1 MKRLIIATLA
11 LTTILTACSDD
22 KETVTLPNGEVAEV
36 SDADAYLEAWK
47 NMRAEEAEEFNVDV
61 EEYSRKFNTEETPA
75 DIAERI
81 ENETEEVAETEVDN
95 SERHQFEVGPSLA
108 ERRKSNP
115 IAVASDVANEIS
127 KELSDAVNN
136 TAIRTFEMSDVIIK
150 VMDIERSEFA
160 HGTLIDVE
168 YAVENTVKE
177 RRMVPLER
185 TIIVTNDGT
194 QVEFDR
200 DVSNLPEWDLVS
212 DTKTEGTVSFYL
224 KNVEP
229 SEVESVDVI
238 VPGVD
243 FKRSD
248 DELFTYDFSE

>member
-1 MKRLIIATLA
+1 MKRLLIATLA

-36 SDADAYLEAWK
+36 SDADAYLETWEK
-47 NMRAEEAEEFNVDV
+47 KRAEEAEEFNVDV
-61 EEYSRKFNTEETPA
+61 GAYSKAFNTEDEPI
-75 DIAERI
+75 DIAREVRDVAI
-81 ENETEEVAETEVDN
+81 EDESDFDKAARELNEE
-95 SERHQFEVGPSLA
+95 LA
-108 ERRKSNP
+108 EAIDN
-115 IAVASDVANEIS
+115 ASIQ
-127 KELSDAVNN
+127 
-136 TAIRTFEMSDVIIK
+136 TFEMNDVIIK

>member
-1 MKRLIIATLA
+1 MKRILIATLA

-36 SDADAYLEAWK
+36 SDADAYLEAWEK
-47 NMRAEEAEEFNVDV
+47 KRAEEAEEFNVDV
-61 EEYSRKFNTEETPA
+61 ESYSKAFNTEDDPI
-75 DIAERI
+75 DIAREVRDAAI
-81 ENETEEVAETEVDN
+81 ENESDFDKAARELNEE
-95 SERHQFEVGPSLA
+95 LA
-108 ERRKSNP
+108 EAIDK
-115 IAVASDVANEIS
+115 AS
-127 KELSDAVNN
+127 
-136 TAIRTFEMSDVIIK
+136 IRTFEMSDVIIK

>member
-1 MKRLIIATLA
+1 MKRLLIATLA
-11 LTTILTACSDD
+11 LTTILTACSSEDEPTA
-22 KETVTLPNGEVAEV
+22 ET
-36 SDADAYLEAWK
+36 
-47 NMRAEEAEEFNVDV
+47 NVD
-61 EEYSRKFNTEETPA
+61 TELVSETTS
-75 DIAERI
+75 
-81 ENETEEVAETEVDN
+81 ENKEVETEEIDN
-95 SERHQFEVGPSLA
+95 SERHQFEVGPSKSDRESEEESDL
-108 ERRKSNP
+108 ERLQKSLSK
-115 IAVASDVANEIS
+115 VDEVSKDMSD
-127 KELSDAVNN
+127 ELSE
-136 TAIRTFEMSDVIIK
+136 AIDNASIQTFEMNDVIIK

>member
-1 MKRLIIATLA
+1 MKRLLVATLA
-11 LTTILTACSDD
+11 LTSILTACS
-22 KETVTLPNGEVAEV
+22 NGDEPIGEYADPEGKAEM
-36 SDADAYLEAWK
+36 EANLAK
-47 NMRAEEAEEFNVDV
+47 AEAEEASSV
-61 EEYSRKFNTEETPA
+61 EE
-75 DIAERI
+75 
-81 ENETEEVAETEVDN
+81 
-95 SERHQFEVGPSLA
+95 ERHQFEVGPSKSDRESEEESDL
-108 ERRKSNP
+108 ERLQKSLSK
-115 IAVASDVANEIS
+115 VDEVSKDMSD
-127 KELSDAVNN
+127 ELSE
-136 TAIRTFEMSDVIIK
+136 AIDNASIQTFEMNDVIIK
-150 VMDIERSEFA
+150 VMGVERSKFA

-224 KNVEP
+224 KDVEP
-229 SEVESVDVI
+229 SEVDSVDVI

-248 DELFTYDFSE
+248 DELFTVNFDE

>member
-1 MKRLIIATLA
+1 MKRLLIATLA

-36 SDADAYLEAWK
+36 SDADAYLETWEK
-47 NMRAEEAEEFNVDV
+47 KRAEEAEEFNVDV
-61 EEYSRKFNTEETPA
+61 ESYSKAFNTEDDPI
-75 DIAERI
+75 DIAREVRDAAI
-81 ENETEEVAETEVDN
+81 ENESDFDKAARELNEE
-95 SERHQFEVGPSLA
+95 LA
-108 ERRKSNP
+108 EAIDK
-115 IAVASDVANEIS
+115 AS
-127 KELSDAVNN
+127 
-136 TAIRTFEMSDVIIK
+136 IRTFEMSDVIIK

-243 FKRSD
+243 FKRSG

>member
-1 MKRLIIATLA
+1 MKRLLIATLA

-61 EEYSRKFNTEETPA
+61 ESYSKAFNTEDDPI
-75 DIAERI
+75 DIAREVRDAAI
-81 ENETEEVAETEVDN
+81 ENESDFDKAARELNEE
-95 SERHQFEVGPSLA
+95 LA
-108 ERRKSNP
+108 EAIDK
-115 IAVASDVANEIS
+115 AS
-127 KELSDAVNN
+127 
-136 TAIRTFEMSDVIIK
+136 IRTFEMSDVIIK

>member
-1 MKRLIIATLA
+1 MKRILIATLA

-36 SDADAYLEAWK
+36 SDADAYLETWEK
-47 NMRAEEAEEFNVDV
+47 KRAEEAEEFNVDV
-61 EEYSRKFNTEETPA
+61 ESYSKAFNTEDDPI
-75 DIAERI
+75 DIAREVRDAAI
-81 ENETEEVAETEVDN
+81 ENESDFDKAARELNEE
-95 SERHQFEVGPSLA
+95 LA
-108 ERRKSNP
+108 EAIDK
-115 IAVASDVANEIS
+115 AS
-127 KELSDAVNN
+127 
-136 TAIRTFEMSDVIIK
+136 IRTFEMSDVIIK

>member
-1 MKRLIIATLA
+1 MKRLLIAALA

-36 SDADAYLEAWK
+36 SDADAYLETWEK
-47 NMRAEEAEEFNVDV
+47 KRAEEAEEFNVDV
-61 EEYSRKFNTEETPA
+61 ESYSKAFNTEDDPI
-75 DIAERI
+75 DIAREVRDAAI
-81 ENETEEVAETEVDN
+81 ENESDFDKAARELNEE
-95 SERHQFEVGPSLA
+95 LA
-108 ERRKSNP
+108 EAIDK
-115 IAVASDVANEIS
+115 AS
-127 KELSDAVNN
+127 
-136 TAIRTFEMSDVIIK
+136 IRTFEMSDVIIK

-200 DVSNLPEWDLVS
+200 DVSNLHEWDLVS

>member
-1 MKRLIIATLA
+1 MKRLLIATLA
-11 LTTILTACSDD
+11 FTTILTACSDED
-22 KETVTLPNGEVAEV
+22 
-36 SDADAYLEAWK
+36 
-47 NMRAEEAEEFNVDV
+47 
-61 EEYSRKFNTEETPA
+61 
-75 DIAERI
+75 RI
-81 ENETEEVAETEVDN
+81 EMFDKQAYVDDKVAEEVAETEVDN

-108 ERRKSNP
+108 ERRESNP
-115 IAVASDVANEIS
+115 FAGASDAADKLNKDLTEAIDNAS
-127 KELSDAVNN
+127 
-136 TAIRTFEMSDVIIK
+136 IRTFEMNDVIIK
-150 VMDIERSEFA
+150 VMGVERSEFA

-194 QVEFDR
+194 QVEYDR

-224 KNVEP
+224 KDVEP

-248 DELFTYDFSE
+248 DELFTVYFNE

>member
-1 MKRLIIATLA
+1 MKRILIATLA
-11 LTTILTACSDD
+11 LTTVLTACSDD

-36 SDADAYLEAWK
+36 SDADAYLETWEK
-47 NMRAEEAEEFNVDV
+47 KRAEEAEEFNVDV
-61 EEYSRKFNTEETPA
+61 ESYSKAFNTEDDPI
-75 DIAERI
+75 DIAREVRDAAI
-81 ENETEEVAETEVDN
+81 ENESDFDKAARELNEE
-95 SERHQFEVGPSLA
+95 LA
-108 ERRKSNP
+108 EAIDK
-115 IAVASDVANEIS
+115 AS
-127 KELSDAVNN
+127 
-136 TAIRTFEMSDVIIK
+136 IRTFEMNDVIIK

>member
-1 MKRLIIATLA
+1 
-11 LTTILTACSDD
+11 
-22 KETVTLPNGEVAEV
+22 
-36 SDADAYLEAWK
+36 
-47 NMRAEEAEEFNVDV
+47 
-61 EEYSRKFNTEETPA
+61 
-75 DIAERI
+75 
-81 ENETEEVAETEVDN
+81 
-95 SERHQFEVGPSLA
+95 
-108 ERRKSNP
+108 
-115 IAVASDVANEIS
+115 
-127 KELSDAVNN
+127 
-136 TAIRTFEMSDVIIK
+136 MSDVIIK

-248 DELFTYDFSE
+248 DELFTYEFSD

>member
-1 MKRLIIATLA
+1 MKRILIATLA

-36 SDADAYLEAWK
+36 SDADAYLETWEK
-47 NMRAEEAEEFNVDV
+47 KRAEEAEEFNVDV
-61 EEYSRKFNTEETPA
+61 ESYSKAFNTEDDPI
-75 DIAERI
+75 DIAREVRDAAI
-81 ENETEEVAETEVDN
+81 ENESDFDKAARELNEE
-95 SERHQFEVGPSLA
+95 LA
-108 ERRKSNP
+108 EAIDK
-115 IAVASDVANEIS
+115 AS
-127 KELSDAVNN
+127 
-136 TAIRTFEMSDVIIK
+136 IRTFEMSDVIIK

-168 YAVENTVKE
+168 YDVENTVKE

-185 TIIVTNDGT
+185 TVIVTNDGT

-248 DELFTYDFSE
+248 DELFTYEFSD

>member
-1 MKRLIIATLA
+1 MKRLLIATLA
-11 LTTILTACSDD
+11 LTSILTACSDD

-47 NMRAEEAEEFNVDV
+47 NRRAEEAEEFNVDV
-61 EEYSRKFNTEETPA
+61 EAYSKAFNTEDEPI
-75 DIAERI
+75 DIAREVRDAAI
-81 ENETEEVAETEVDN
+81 ENESDFDKAARELNEE
-95 SERHQFEVGPSLA
+95 LA
-108 ERRKSNP
+108 EAIDK
-115 IAVASDVANEIS
+115 AS
-127 KELSDAVNN
+127 
-136 TAIRTFEMSDVIIK
+136 IRTFEMNDVIIK

>member
-1 MKRLIIATLA
+1 MKRILIATLA
-11 LTTILTACSDD
+11 LTTILTACSSEDEPTA
-22 KETVTLPNGEVAEV
+22 ET
-36 SDADAYLEAWK
+36 
-47 NMRAEEAEEFNVDV
+47 NVD
-61 EEYSRKFNTEETPA
+61 TELVSETTS
-75 DIAERI
+75 
-81 ENETEEVAETEVDN
+81 ENKEVETEEIDN

-115 IAVASDVANEIS
+115 FAGASDVANEIS

-229 SEVESVDVI
+229 SEVDSVDVI

-248 DELFTYDFSE
+248 DELFTYEFSD

>member
-1 MKRLIIATLA
+1 MKRILIATLA

-47 NMRAEEAEEFNVDV
+47 NRRAEEAEEFNVDV
-61 EEYSRKFNTEETPA
+61 ESYSKAFNTEDDPI
-75 DIAERI
+75 DIAREVRDAAI
-81 ENETEEVAETEVDN
+81 ENESDFDKAARELNEE
-95 SERHQFEVGPSLA
+95 LA
-108 ERRKSNP
+108 EAIDK
-115 IAVASDVANEIS
+115 AS
-127 KELSDAVNN
+127 
-136 TAIRTFEMSDVIIK
+136 IRTFEMNDVIIK

>member
-1 MKRLIIATLA
+1 MKRILIATLA

-36 SDADAYLEAWK
+36 SDADAYLETWEK
-47 NMRAEEAEEFNVDV
+47 KRAEEAEEFNVDV
-61 EEYSRKFNTEETPA
+61 ESYSKAFNTEDDPI
-75 DIAERI
+75 DIAREVRDAAI
-81 ENETEEVAETEVDN
+81 ENESDFDKAARELNEE
-95 SERHQFEVGPSLA
+95 LA
-108 ERRKSNP
+108 EAIDK
-115 IAVASDVANEIS
+115 AS
-127 KELSDAVNN
+127 
-136 TAIRTFEMSDVIIK
+136 IRTFEMNDVIIK

>member
-1 MKRLIIATLA
+1 MKRLLIATATFA
-11 LTTILTACSDD
+11 LMMSACSDEDRIEMFD
-22 KETVTLPNGEVAEV
+22 KQ
-36 SDADAYLEAWK
+36 AYVDDKA
-47 NMRAEEAEEFNVDV
+47 AEE
-61 EEYSRKFNTEETPA
+61 
-75 DIAERI
+75 ERM
-81 ENETEEVAETEVDN
+81 NETEETEVDN
-95 SERHQFEVGPSLA
+95 SERHQFEVGESLA
-108 ERRKSNP
+108 ERRESNP
-115 IAVASDVANEIS
+115 FAGASDAANDLS

-136 TAIRTFEMSDVIIK
+136 AAIRTFEMNDVIIK
-150 VMDIERSEFA
+150 VMGVERSEFA

-224 KNVEP
+224 ENVEP

-248 DELFTYDFSE
+248 DELFTYDFSD

>member
-1 MKRLIIATLA
+1 MKRLLIATLA

-36 SDADAYLEAWK
+36 SDADAYLESWE
-47 NMRAEEAEEFNVDV
+47 NRRAEEAEEFNVDV
-61 EEYSRKFNTEETPA
+61 EAYSKAFNTEDDPI
-75 DIAERI
+75 DIAREVRDAAI
-81 ENETEEVAETEVDN
+81 ENESDFDKAARELNEE
-95 SERHQFEVGPSLA
+95 LA
-108 ERRKSNP
+108 EAIDK
-115 IAVASDVANEIS
+115 AS
-127 KELSDAVNN
+127 
-136 TAIRTFEMSDVIIK
+136 IRTFEMNDVIIK

>member
-1 MKRLIIATLA
+1 MKRLLIATLA

-36 SDADAYLEAWK
+36 SDADAYLETWEK
-47 NMRAEEAEEFNVDV
+47 KRAEEAEEFNVDV
-61 EEYSRKFNTEETPA
+61 ESYSKAFNTEDDPI
-75 DIAERI
+75 DIAREVRDAAI
-81 ENETEEVAETEVDN
+81 ENESDFDKAARELNEE
-95 SERHQFEVGPSLA
+95 LA
-108 ERRKSNP
+108 EAIDKS
-115 IAVASDVANEIS
+115 S
-127 KELSDAVNN
+127 
-136 TAIRTFEMSDVIIK
+136 IRTFEMSDVIIK

>member
-1 MKRLIIATLA
+1 MKRLLIATLA

-36 SDADAYLEAWK
+36 SDADAYLETWEK
-47 NMRAEEAEEFNVDV
+47 KRAEEAEEFNVDV
-61 EEYSRKFNTEETPA
+61 ESYSKAFNTEDDPI
-75 DIAERI
+75 DIAREVRDAAI
-81 ENETEEVAETEVDN
+81 ENESDFDKAARELNEE
-95 SERHQFEVGPSLA
+95 LA
-108 ERRKSNP
+108 EAIDK
-115 IAVASDVANEIS
+115 AS
-127 KELSDAVNN
+127 
-136 TAIRTFEMSDVIIK
+136 IRTFEMNDVIIK

>member
-1 MKRLIIATLA
+1 MKRLLIATLA

-47 NMRAEEAEEFNVDV
+47 NRRAEEAEEFNVDV
-61 EEYSRKFNTEETPA
+61 EAYSKAFNTEDDPI
-75 DIAERI
+75 DIAREVRDAAI
-81 ENETEEVAETEVDN
+81 ENESDFDKAARELNEE
-95 SERHQFEVGPSLA
+95 LA
-108 ERRKSNP
+108 EAIDK
-115 IAVASDVANEIS
+115 AS
-127 KELSDAVNN
+127 
-136 TAIRTFEMSDVIIK
+136 IRTFEMSDVIIK

-248 DELFTYDFSE
+248 DELFTYDFSD

>member
-1 MKRLIIATLA
+1 MKRLLIATLA

-22 KETVTLPNGEVAEV
+22 NEPTAETDGDTALVSETTSESKEANLAEAEAEQEGQSLEELRESLSKFDEV
-36 SDADAYLEAWK
+36 SKEMSDELNEA
-47 NMRAEEAEEFNVDV
+47 
-61 EEYSRKFNTEETPA
+61 
-75 DIAERI
+75 I
-81 ENETEEVAETEVDN
+81 DN
-95 SERHQFEVGPSLA
+95 
-108 ERRKSNP
+108 
-115 IAVASDVANEIS
+115 ASV
-127 KELSDAVNN
+127 
-136 TAIRTFEMSDVIIK
+136 RTFEMSDVIIK
-150 VMDIERSEFA
+150 VMGVERSEFA

-194 QVEFDR
+194 QVEYDR

-224 KNVEP
+224 KDVEP
-229 SEVESVDVI
+229 SEVDSVDVI

-248 DELFTYDFSE
+248 DELFTVYFNE

>member
-1 MKRLIIATLA
+1 MKRLLVATLA
-11 LTTILTACSDD
+11 LTTILTACSS
-22 KETVTLPNGEVAEV
+22 KEEPAEDTQT
-36 SDADAYLEAWK
+36 SMEQQKEDNARLIRMW
-47 NMRAEEAEEFNVDV
+47 EEA
-61 EEYSRKFNTEETPA
+61 
-75 DIAERI
+75 AES
-81 ENETEEVAETEVDN
+81 ETEEVAETEVDN

-108 ERRKSNP
+108 ERRESNP
-115 IAVASDVANEIS
+115 FAGASDATNDLS

-136 TAIRTFEMSDVIIK
+136 AAIQTYEMNDVIIK
-150 VMDIERSEFA
+150 VMGVERSKFA
-160 HGTLIDVE
+160 HGTRIDVE

-224 KNVEP
+224 KDVEP
-229 SEVESVDVI
+229 SEVASVDVI

-248 DELFTYDFSE
+248 DELFTVYFNE

>member
-1 MKRLIIATLA
+1 MKRLLIATLA

-36 SDADAYLEAWK
+36 SDADAYLETWEK
-47 NMRAEEAEEFNVDV
+47 KRAEEAEEFNVDV
-61 EEYSRKFNTEETPA
+61 ESYSKAFNTEDDPI
-75 DIAERI
+75 DIAREVRDAAI
-81 ENETEEVAETEVDN
+81 ENESDFDKAARELNEE
-95 SERHQFEVGPSLA
+95 LA
-108 ERRKSNP
+108 EAIDK
-115 IAVASDVANEIS
+115 AS
-127 KELSDAVNN
+127 
-136 TAIRTFEMSDVIIK
+136 IRTFEMSDVIIK

>member
-1 MKRLIIATLA
+1 MKRLLIATLA

-36 SDADAYLEAWK
+36 SDADAYLETWEK
-47 NMRAEEAEEFNVDV
+47 KRAEEAEEFNVDV
-61 EEYSRKFNTEETPA
+61 ESYSKAFNTEDDPI
-75 DIAERI
+75 DIAREVRDAAI
-81 ENETEEVAETEVDN
+81 ENESDFDKAARELNEE
-95 SERHQFEVGPSLA
+95 LA
-108 ERRKSNP
+108 EAIDK
-115 IAVASDVANEIS
+115 AS
-127 KELSDAVNN
+127 
-136 TAIRTFEMSDVIIK
+136 IRTFEMSDVIIK

-200 DVSNLPEWDLVS
+200 DVSNLHEWDLVS

>member
-1 MKRLIIATLA
+1 MKRLLIATLA
-11 LTTILTACSDD
+11 LTTILTACS
-22 KETVTLPNGEVAEV
+22 NGDEPIGEYADPEGKAEMEANLAAAEAEQEGQSLEELRESLSKVDEV
-36 SDADAYLEAWK
+36 SKD
-47 NMRAEEAEEFNVDV
+47 M
-61 EEYSRKFNTEETPA
+61 
-75 DIAERI
+75 
-81 ENETEEVAETEVDN
+81 
-95 SERHQFEVGPSLA
+95 
-108 ERRKSNP
+108 
-115 IAVASDVANEIS
+115 SD
-127 KELSDAVNN
+127 ELSG
-136 TAIRTFEMSDVIIK
+136 AIDNAAIQSFEMNDVIIK
-150 VMDIERSEFA
+150 VMGVERSEFA

-194 QVEFDR
+194 QVEYDR

-224 KNVEP
+224 KDVEP
-229 SEVESVDVI
+229 SDVESVDVI

-248 DELFTYDFSE
+248 DELFTVYFNE

>member
-1 MKRLIIATLA
+1 MKRLLIATLA
-11 LTTILTACSDD
+11 FTTILTACS
-22 KETVTLPNGEVAEV
+22 NGDEPVGEYADPEGKAEMEANLAAAEAEQEGQSLEKLRESLSKVDEV
-36 SDADAYLEAWK
+36 SKD
-47 NMRAEEAEEFNVDV
+47 M
-61 EEYSRKFNTEETPA
+61 
-75 DIAERI
+75 
-81 ENETEEVAETEVDN
+81 
-95 SERHQFEVGPSLA
+95 
-108 ERRKSNP
+108 
-115 IAVASDVANEIS
+115 SD
-127 KELSDAVNN
+127 ELSDAVNN
-136 TAIRTFEMSDVIIK
+136 ASIQTFEMNDVIIK
-150 VMDIERSEFA
+150 VMGVERSKFA

-185 TIIVTNDGT
+185 TLIVTNDGT

-229 SEVESVDVI
+229 RGVASVDVI

-248 DELFTYDFSE
+248 DEMFTVYFNE

>member
-1 MKRLIIATLA
+1 MKRLLIATLA

-47 NMRAEEAEEFNVDV
+47 NRRAEEAEEFNVDV
-61 EEYSRKFNTEETPA
+61 ESYSKAFNTEDDPI
-75 DIAERI
+75 DIAREVRDAAI
-81 ENETEEVAETEVDN
+81 ENESDFDKAARELNEE
-95 SERHQFEVGPSLA
+95 LA
-108 ERRKSNP
+108 EAIDK
-115 IAVASDVANEIS
+115 AS
-127 KELSDAVNN
+127 
-136 TAIRTFEMSDVIIK
+136 IRTFEMNDVIIK

>member
-1 MKRLIIATLA
+1 MKRLLITTLA
-11 LTTILTACSDD
+11 LTTILTACS
-22 KETVTLPNGEVAEV
+22 NGDEPVGEYANPEGKAEMEANLAKAEAEQEGQSLEELRESLSKVDEV
-36 SDADAYLEAWK
+36 SKD
-47 NMRAEEAEEFNVDV
+47 M
-61 EEYSRKFNTEETPA
+61 
-75 DIAERI
+75 
-81 ENETEEVAETEVDN
+81 
-95 SERHQFEVGPSLA
+95 
-108 ERRKSNP
+108 
-115 IAVASDVANEIS
+115 SD
-127 KELSDAVNN
+127 ELSDAIDN
-136 TAIRTFEMSDVIIK
+136 ASIRTFEMNDVIIK
-150 VMDIERSEFA
+150 VMGVERSEFA

-248 DELFTYDFSE
+248 DELFTVYFNE

>member
-1 MKRLIIATLA
+1 MKRLLIATLA

-47 NMRAEEAEEFNVDV
+47 NRRSEEAEEFNVDV
-61 EEYSRKFNTEETPA
+61 ESYSKAFNTEDDPI
-75 DIAERI
+75 DIAREVRDAAI
-81 ENETEEVAETEVDN
+81 ENESDFDKAARELNEE
-95 SERHQFEVGPSLA
+95 LA
-108 ERRKSNP
+108 EAIDK
-115 IAVASDVANEIS
+115 AS
-127 KELSDAVNN
+127 
-136 TAIRTFEMSDVIIK
+136 IRTFEMSDVIIK

>member
-1 MKRLIIATLA
+1 MKRLLIATLA
-11 LTTILTACSDD
+11 LTTILTACS
-22 KETVTLPNGEVAEV
+22 NGDEPVGEYADPEGKAEMEANLAAAESEQEGQSLEELRESLSKVDEV
-36 SDADAYLEAWK
+36 SKE
-47 NMRAEEAEEFNVDV
+47 M
-61 EEYSRKFNTEETPA
+61 
-75 DIAERI
+75 
-81 ENETEEVAETEVDN
+81 
-95 SERHQFEVGPSLA
+95 
-108 ERRKSNP
+108 
-115 IAVASDVANEIS
+115 SD
-127 KELSDAVNN
+127 ELSE
-136 TAIRTFEMSDVIIK
+136 AIDNASIQTFEMNDVIIK

>member
-1 MKRLIIATLA
+1 MKRLLIATLA
-11 LTTILTACSDD
+11 LTTMLTACSDD

-36 SDADAYLEAWK
+36 SDADAYLETWEK
-47 NMRAEEAEEFNVDV
+47 KRAEEAEEFNVDV
-61 EEYSRKFNTEETPA
+61 ESYSKAFNTEDDPI
-75 DIAERI
+75 DIAREVRDAAI
-81 ENETEEVAETEVDN
+81 ENESDFDKAARELNEE
-95 SERHQFEVGPSLA
+95 LA
-108 ERRKSNP
+108 EAIDK
-115 IAVASDVANEIS
+115 AS
-127 KELSDAVNN
+127 
-136 TAIRTFEMSDVIIK
+136 IRTFEMSDVIIK

>member
-1 MKRLIIATLA
+1 MKRLLIATMA

-22 KETVTLPNGEVAEV
+22 NEPTAET
-36 SDADAYLEAWK
+36 
-47 NMRAEEAEEFNVDV
+47 NVDTALV
-61 EEYSRKFNTEETPA
+61 SETTSESKESKTE
-75 DIAERI
+75 
-81 ENETEEVAETEVDN
+81 EVDN

-108 ERRKSNP
+108 ERRESNP
-115 IAVASDVANEIS
+115 FAGASDAANDIS

-150 VMDIERSEFA
+150 VMGVERSEFA

-185 TIIVTNDGT
+185 TIIVTDDGT
-194 QVEFDR
+194 QAEFDR

-224 KNVEP
+224 EDVEP

>member
-1 MKRLIIATLA
+1 MKRLLIATLA
-11 LTTILTACSDD
+11 LTTILTACSSEEEPASDTQTSMEQQ
-22 KETVTLPNGEVAEV
+22 KEGN
-36 SDADAYLEAWK
+36 SD
-47 NMRAEEAEEFNVDV
+47 
-61 EEYSRKFNTEETPA
+61 
-75 DIAERI
+75 
-81 ENETEEVAETEVDN
+81 
-95 SERHQFEVGPSLA
+95 RHQFEVGPSKSDRESEEESDL
-108 ERRKSNP
+108 ERLQSSLSKVDEVSKEM
-115 IAVASDVANEIS
+115 SD
-127 KELSDAVNN
+127 ELSDAVDNA
-136 TAIRTFEMSDVIIK
+136 AIQSFEMNDVIIK
-150 VMDIERSEFA
+150 VMGVERSEFA

-194 QVEFDR
+194 QVEYDR

-224 KNVEP
+224 KDVEP
-229 SEVESVDVI
+229 SEVDSIDVI

-248 DELFTYDFSE
+248 DELFTFDFNE

>member
-1 MKRLIIATLA
+1 MKRLLIATLA

-36 SDADAYLEAWK
+36 SDADAYLETWEK
-47 NMRAEEAEEFNVDV
+47 KRAEEAEEFNVDV
-61 EEYSRKFNTEETPA
+61 ESYSKAFNTEDDPI
-75 DIAERI
+75 DIAREVRDAAI
-81 ENETEEVAETEVDN
+81 ENESDFDKAARELNEE
-95 SERHQFEVGPSLA
+95 LA
-108 ERRKSNP
+108 EAIDK
-115 IAVASDVANEIS
+115 AS
-127 KELSDAVNN
+127 
-136 TAIRTFEMSDVIIK
+136 IRTFEMSDVIIK

-248 DELFTYDFSE
+248 DELFTYEFSD

>member
-1 MKRLIIATLA
+1 MKRILIATLA
-11 LTTILTACSDD
+11 LTSILTACSDD

-36 SDADAYLEAWK
+36 SDADAYLETWEK
-47 NMRAEEAEEFNVDV
+47 KRAEEAEEFNVDV
-61 EEYSRKFNTEETPA
+61 ESYSKAFNTEDDPI
-75 DIAERI
+75 DIAREVRDAAI
-81 ENETEEVAETEVDN
+81 ENESDFDKAARELNEE
-95 SERHQFEVGPSLA
+95 LA
-108 ERRKSNP
+108 EAIDK
-115 IAVASDVANEIS
+115 AS
-127 KELSDAVNN
+127 
-136 TAIRTFEMSDVIIK
+136 IRTFEMNDVIIK